1 MRIGDGGASFAPLD
15 SSSRSLA
22 TLLRI
27 CDLTIDVPSIQSVQL
42 VLIYISLDRP
52 NRCDCDFNF
61 ESTSQMELT
70 LRLGHFSGWMQNQT
84 HHFDH

>member
-1 MRIGDGGASFAPLD
+1 MRIGDGGVSFAPLD

-42 VLIYISLDRP
+42 VVMI
-52 NRCDCDFNF
+52 NF
-61 ESTSQMELT
+61 I
-70 LRLGHFSGWMQNQT
+70 
-84 HHFDH
+84 